1 MVHALLSLSCMPT
14 HNAHELTRILGHR
27 HVSNLGAIQDSL
39 KGEPNEA
46 ALKAMQGVPNRGTVF
61 EGIDIDGPAIFGSS
75 VLLVVL
81 LLLLFNQVFGL
92 DRLLDRARQKEK
104 KMKQTKRNG
113 QYIMRGSSLRGQ
125 CHLLTKM
132 IRVKVSILYRQS
144 LDTVQLYM
152 SALYWKSF
160 RLSSDIFLQRR

>member
-14 HNAHELTRILGHR
+14 HNVHELTRILGHR

-46 ALKAMQGVPNRGTVF
+46 DLKAMQGVPNRGTVF
-61 EGIDIDGPAIFGSS
+61 EGIYIDGPAIFGSS

-92 DRLLDRARQKEK
+92 DRLLDRAKAKRKEYEADKEK
-104 KMKQTKRNG
+104 WAIYNARQQLERSM
-113 QYIMRGSSLRGQ
+113 SS
-125 CHLLTKM
+125 
-132 IRVKVSILYRQS
+132 IDENDQS
-144 LDTVQLYM
+144 Q
-152 SALYWKSF
+152 S
-160 RLSSDIFLQRR
+160 